1 MIDCILRRAEYSKFY
16 NDIDNSLSDFKHVI
30 ELCQEH
36 IQEKGNDRILISA
49 MFSLGKIN
57 LDIGKRDEALKSF
70 T

>member
-16 NDIDNSLSDFKHVI
+16 NDIDNSLSDFKQVI